1 MKTNKFIRTRS
12 YLHAHVKCP
21 ANISTSRLR
30 VWRRKEE
37 GWKEEEGEG
46 SLRDKFVP
54 KKRFTQLELAQ
65 TWTGDYSL
73 S

>member
-1 MKTNKFIRTRS
+1 MFMSNVQPIYQPRGW
-12 YLHAHVKCP
+12 
-21 ANISTSRLR
+21 

-65 TWTGDYSL
+65 TRTGDYSL